1 MQPGCK
7 QPPTASNEQE
17 ITFSTFSFAV
27 SKTFTIF
34 AGNMER
40 EPVFKYQKQIDE
52 LLALGCQLPELFVP
66 DNMEACRFAFSGEGH
81 QNHVPQYMSHP
92 KRMLQ
97 DIHNGKANTSLLA
110 LSCFATTEKAET
122 FYANLRKAFKNVD
135 ISIGDSLSE
144 GILSNEDGRKTITSS
159 NGHFDFYEY
168 EGCDL
173 NKSFQITKNLIAKE
187 YEKG

>member
-1 MQPGCK
+1 M
-7 QPPTASNEQE
+7 
-17 ITFSTFSFAV
+17 
-27 SKTFTIF
+27 
-34 AGNMER
+34 
-40 EPVFKYQKQIDE
+40 PVRILY
-52 LLALGCQLPELFVP
+52 
-66 DNMEACRFAFSGEGH
+66 
-81 QNHVPQYMSHP
+81 
-92 KRMLQ
+92 
-97 DIHNGKANTSLLA
+97 
-110 LSCFATTEKAET
+110 
-122 FYANLRKAFKNVD
+122 LRKAFKNVD